1 MNHANALRTSIAN
14 GRLWGTRARDW
25 ADIQEGQCN
34 TVYRAVFDRLSLRPG
49 TKYCDVGCGA
59 GLAALLASDRG
70 AEVSG
75 VDAAEGLL
83 EIARERV
90 AGADFRLGDLE
101 ELPFPDGMFDFVTG
115 FNSFQFAADPVA
127 ALREG
132 RRISKPS
139 GRIVVLTWGN
149 PQEMEA
155 AAIVG
160 ALKPLLPSLPT
171 GAPGP
176 FSLSDESALRAFATS
191 AGLTALEVSD
201 VACDWHYKDLDTALR
216 GLGSSGVAAKAAEHA
231 GVDEVN
237 RAHAAALTPFRQ
249 DDGSYR
255 LGACFRWLMATA

>member
-1 MNHANALRTSIAN
+1 MTDAHATRTALAN

-25 ADIQEGQCN
+25 GEIQEGQC
-34 TVYRAVFDRLSLRPG
+34 RPAFEAVLDSIPLRPG
-49 TKYCDVGCGA
+49 VRYCDVGCGA
-59 GLAALLASDRG
+59 GLAALIAADRG

-75 VDAAEGLL
+75 IDAAESLL

-90 AGADFRLGDLE
+90 AGGAFDLGEMED
-101 ELPFPDGMFDFVTG
+101 LPFPDATFDVVTG

-127 ALREG
+127 ALREA

-139 GRIVVLTWGN
+139 GRVIVLTWGD
-149 PQEMEA
+149 PQGMEA

-160 ALKPLLPSLPT
+160 ALKGLLPPPPP

-176 FSLSDESALRAFATS
+176 FALSNEGALRAFAAS

-201 VACDWHYKDLDTALR
+201 VACVWRYKDLETALR

-231 GVDEVN
+231 GAEAVDQSHE
-237 RAHAAALTPFRQ
+237 AALAPFRQ
-249 DDGSYR
+249 NDGSYR
-255 LGACFRWLMATA
+255 LGASFRWLTAAA